1 MFFKCFDQCKI
12 FNRSVMLFGI
22 TAFVMKIKSKFGQ
35 KVCSCVLVF
44 LVLSQLWREVTAA
57 KEKFESDRLGLLV
70 AFYFYS

>member
-1 MFFKCFDQCKI
+1 
-12 FNRSVMLFGI
+12 MLFGI

-35 KVCSCVLVF
+35 KVCNCVLVF
-44 LVLSQLWREVTAA
+44 LVLSQLWKEVTAA